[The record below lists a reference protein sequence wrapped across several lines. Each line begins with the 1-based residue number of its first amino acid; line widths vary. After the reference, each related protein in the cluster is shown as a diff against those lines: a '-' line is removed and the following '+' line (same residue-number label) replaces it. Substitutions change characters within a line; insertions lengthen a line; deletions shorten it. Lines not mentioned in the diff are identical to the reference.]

1 MRINVSETKCVT
13 SGNIFKLRSISPT
26 TYQAVKSTY
35 SMQLLVLTPAAYFL
49 EYPNKNNNL
58 IYSIIS

>member
-1 MRINVSETKCVT
+1 MSARQIKCVT

-26 TYQAVKSTY
+26 TCQADKSVY

-58 IYSIIS
+58 IYSII